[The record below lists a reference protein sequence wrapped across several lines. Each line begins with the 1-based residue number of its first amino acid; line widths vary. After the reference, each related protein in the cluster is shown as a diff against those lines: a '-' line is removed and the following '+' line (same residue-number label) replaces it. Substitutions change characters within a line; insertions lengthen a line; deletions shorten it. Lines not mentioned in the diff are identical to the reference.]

1 MRKKQ
6 QNQHID
12 ELIST
17 LAEQQQEN
25 PLQRYERLQ
34 QQQQQHRRQEQ
45 ARGQVGHQRQQQPQQ
60 QHRRQEQVRG
70 QVEHRRQQPHQQ
82 QQQQQ
87 QQQQHRR
94 QQPHRPQPFELN
106 AQTLRNGS
114 ASLSIEMEKTDHP
127 PTYSRCV
134 SVIGDPPINFKEKEC
149 PPSYYDEFEL
159 QNIVTDKVANFDKN
173 QNAGRRS
180 KARWLHAKKLII
192 SRLHAGKFIEILQ
205 EKSSISN

>member
-70 QVEHRRQQPHQQ
+70 QVEHRRQQPH
-82 QQQQQ
+82 QQQQ